1 MLEMNSQIEDQIL
14 EENLE
19 LINDILVNDFKFINN
34 KEDLF
39 IVGLECAYKLLGK
52 SNKDNF
58 SDILKRFLKVT
69 IVNEIFNNLNCL
81 SCYEDKVSFMEFVKG
96 KMLKG
101 RYYLFNL
108 LPYKMKKNDYDVQN
122 CALSDLSDLDI
133 NILDENIDKLD
144 YRKLI
149 VELLK
154 NIKDKKEIEMLLKH
168 YCCKDSYA
176 EVSKDYDFSAER
188 IRQKCQKNIIYLK
201 LLSKKYYK
209 PYNNI
214 INLDYILSKYLKI
227 GYKSEL
233 NNTLNYCNYYNIDV
247 EKYEFLEDLL
257 LLDIFSYSEFLCLLR
272 QVYNSDKDE
281 FIILKSK
288 IEENVTKKVRKINRI
303 NKKTL
308 HI

>member
-1 MLEMNSQIEDQIL
+1 MLYMNGKIEDEL
-14 EENLE
+14 LKENLD

-39 IVGLECAYKLLGK
+39 IVGLECAYKLLSK

-81 SCYEDKVSFMEFVKG
+81 SCYEDKVSFMNFVKG

-108 LPYKMKKNDYDVQN
+108 LSYKMKKNDYDVQN
-122 CALSDLSDLDI
+122 CSLSDLDDV
-133 NILDENIDKLD
+133 NISTLDENINKLD
-144 YRKLI
+144 DKKLI
-149 VELLK
+149 TDLLK
-154 NIKDKKEIEMLLKH
+154 NIKDKNEIEMLLKH
-168 YCCKDSYA
+168 YYYRDNYS
-176 EVSKDYDFSAER
+176 EISKDYNCSSER
-188 IRQKCQKNIIYLK
+188 IRQKCQKNIAYLK

-214 INLDYILSKYLKI
+214 TNLDYILSKYLKI
-227 GYKSEL
+227 EYDSNL
-233 NNTLNYCNYYNIDV
+233 NNVLDSCNYYNVDV
-247 EKYEFLEDLL
+247 DKYEFLADLL

-272 QVYNSDKDE
+272 QVYYSDKNE

-288 IEENVTKKVRKINRI
+288 IEKNITKKIRKINRI